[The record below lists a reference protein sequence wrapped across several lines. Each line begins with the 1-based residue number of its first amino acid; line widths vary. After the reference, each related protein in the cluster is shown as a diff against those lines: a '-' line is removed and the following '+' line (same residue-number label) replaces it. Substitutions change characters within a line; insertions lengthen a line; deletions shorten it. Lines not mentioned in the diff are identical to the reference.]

1 MPISI
6 VESPFIGAATGLPMT
21 TAPSTVLCLPS
32 GRGLLAGLVLGVD
45 VGDDACSA
53 ARCNAAEVVSAA
65 ARSSAT
71 NKSSNNT
78 PVGATNIQYK
88 LVTLNHGFM
97 VDSALQPRFCCIN
110 RLGGRTY
117 FGNVISC
124 ELTNYIYT

>member
-32 GRGLLAGLVLGVD
+32 GRGLLAGLALGVD
-45 VGDDACSA
+45 VGDDACRA

-71 NKSSNNT
+71 NKSSNKT
-78 PVGATNIQYK
+78 PVGTTNIRYK
-88 LVTLNHGFM
+88 LVTLSYGFTVTLHYNPHFVVLM
-97 VDSALQPRFCCIN
+97 GWQRREHIF
-110 RLGGRTY
+110 
-117 FGNVISC
+117 
-124 ELTNYIYT
+124 

>member
-21 TAPSTVLCLPS
+21 TALSTVLCMPS

-53 ARCNAAEVVSAA
+53 ARCNATEVVSAA

-71 NKSSNNT
+71 NKSSNKT
-78 PVGATNIQYK
+78 HVGTTNIQHK
-88 LVTLNHGFM
+88 LVILNHGFM
-97 VDSALQPRFCCIN
+97 VDSALQPKFCCIN
-110 RLGGRTY
+110 GLGERTY
-117 FGNVISC
+117 FWVHNF
-124 ELTNYIYT
+124 L